1 MMRTSLVVLS
11 ITAAMPLLSACGD
24 KPQSAGG
31 VKSDVAAYQGVENKF
46 AAPGWKAG
54 DKTSWEQGLKTR
66 MQNTQNEYSKTGAP
80 VAASVAV
87 VPSK

>member
-1 MMRTSLVVLS
+1 MMRASLLVLS
-11 ITAAMPLLSACGD
+11 LSATISLLSACGD

-31 VKSDVAAYQGVENKF
+31 VKGDVAAYQGVENKY

-54 DKTSWEQGLKTR
+54 DKTSWEQGLKAR
-66 MQNTQNEYSKTGAP
+66 MQNSQNEYSKTGAP

-87 VPSK
+87 APSK